1 MEKYNLH
8 ILTPNKNKKRYFGV
22 DYFMNITTGYNPAF
36 KYYSTP
42 LDPNSVY
49 KDGPI
54 TLLPEMYHFLEIELS
69 NIEKGSII
77 GVFANSDIYDATNSI
92 EPIVNLLEKYE
103 MGLFIETTSQKIID
117 DLPCLKSFSLKFS
130 LLVAI
135 TSCNIEAESK
145 LLNNKFDIDKAVRI
159 IKKLRQ
165 QEINCGMMIKPII
178 PLIND
183 SLDSFQ
189 KMIEA
194 AINHDASFVYTTFTV
209 KFDSKKIKEF
219 YDIIDLEFPEL
230 MNVFHDKYGY
240 KTSWESDKAE
250 NLKKNYVIYCR
261 KHKVLYAMKDII
273 NLYKPDLNIQLKLF

>member
-1 MEKYNLH
+1 MEKFNLH
-8 ILTPNKNKKRYFGV
+8 ILTPNKSKKRYFGV

-49 KDGPI
+49 KAGPI

-69 NIEKGSII
+69 NKEKGSII
-77 GVFANSDIYDATNSI
+77 GIFANPDIYDAISSI
-92 EPIVNLLEKYE
+92 EPIIKLLEKYE

-117 DLPCLKSFSLKFS
+117 DLPLLMNFSLKLP
-130 LLVAI
+130 LLVAV
-135 TSCNIEAESK
+135 TSCNIDTKSK
-145 LLNNKFDIDKAVRI
+145 LLNKQLNIDKAVKL
-159 IKKLRQ
+159 IKKIRQ
-165 QEINCGMMIKPII
+165 QDINCGIMIKPII

-183 SLDSFQ
+183 SLNSFQ
-189 KMIEA
+189 KMIEL
-194 AINHDASFVYTTFTV
+194 AINNDTTFVYPTFTI
-209 KFDSKKIKEF
+209 KFDSKKIRQF

-240 KTSWESDKAE
+240 KTSWESDEAE